1 MGFLQPFLHFKIREA
16 AEDYS
21 LSNQVGPGDLKLA
34 GDAGLAK
41 TTGGGK
47 VLGAVFRSPRKHGF
61 GVEILL
67 AFVLVMTLFRDRT
80 HGTPLHALSAFF
92 IPEKKTILFRLAVS
106 PLTRRQ
112 LQVGH
117 DTSDTHSL
125 SFRGDE
131 AVAETERPE
140 TARIGDMTF

>member
-1 MGFLQPFLHFKIREA
+1 MKARPDDAQRIFPPRLGDQIR
-16 AEDYS
+16 
-21 LSNQVGPGDLKLA
+21 PGDLGFA
-34 GDAGLAK
+34 GNTGLAK
-41 TTGGGK
+41 TTGGRKGNR
-47 VLGAVFRSPRKHGF
+47 AVFRSLRKHGF
-61 GVEILL
+61 GVQILP
-67 AFVLVMTLFRDRT
+67 AFVLVMTLFGDRT
-80 HGTPLHALSAFF
+80 HGTPLHALPAFF
-92 IPEKKTILFRLAVS
+92 ISEEKAVLFRLAVS